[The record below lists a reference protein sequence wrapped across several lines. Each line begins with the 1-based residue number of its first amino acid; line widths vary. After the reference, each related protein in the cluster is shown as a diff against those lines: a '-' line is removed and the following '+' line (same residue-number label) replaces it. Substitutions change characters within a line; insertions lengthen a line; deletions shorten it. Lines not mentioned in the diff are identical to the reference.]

1 MQSYTSLT
9 CTKFWHHLHSHYIW
23 QQGSVCCWCW
33 TWWQQCTDDDY
44 IWELEK
50 ALKSE
55 AQTCFIEIR
64 DLVYKQRRSQSRG
77 RSHTRWFHFWQIVRL
92 QDAALYSAKPCHI
105 SLRGFRPPEFEV
117 RSDCSPFYQLALEIF
132 QKYLVSWPP
141 LVPNQTWC
149 LSTPFLVWSVA
160 GNNCTR

>member
-1 MQSYTSLT
+1 MQNYTSLT

-33 TWWQQCTDDDY
+33 TWWQQCIDDDY
-44 IWELEK
+44 IWEFEK

-117 RSDCSPFYQLALEIF
+117 RSDCSPFYQLALGNILEIF
-132 QKYLVSWPP
+132 GNVKPLGPQPDMASINSLLGMTCSW
-141 LVPNQTWC
+141 
-149 LSTPFLVWSVA
+149 
-160 GNNCTR
+160 